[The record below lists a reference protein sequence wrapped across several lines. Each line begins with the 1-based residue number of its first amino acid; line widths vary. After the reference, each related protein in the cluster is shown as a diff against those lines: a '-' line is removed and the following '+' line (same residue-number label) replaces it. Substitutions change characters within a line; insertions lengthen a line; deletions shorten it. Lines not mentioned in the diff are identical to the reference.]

1 MKEILKMF
9 DMLTK
14 NRYHIVKYQK
24 GLILY
29 TDPVKIDIS
38 LIDLMQLDDDAYMK
52 EVERVYGLGDFE
64 KDILKKLISLE
75 DHCGGGAVWS
85 KGIMLINPD
94 DQVIIDELKKFSF
107 HEMIEIDT
115 SCWDSKFLKVVDD
128 SNNEIKSLTL
138 KEISILF
145 G

>member
-1 MKEILKMF
+1 MY
-9 DMLTK
+9 DVLTK
-14 NRYHIVKYQK
+14 NRYYIVKYHK
-24 GLILY
+24 GLIMY
-29 TDPVKIDIS
+29 TDPVKIDLS
-38 LIDLMQLDDDAYMK
+38 LIDLTKLDDTLYK
-52 EVERVYGLGDFE
+52 QEVERVFE
-64 KDILKKLISLE
+64 LNEFEMDILQKLKPLE
-75 DHCGGGAVWS
+75 TQHGGGAVWS

-94 DQVIIDELKKFSF
+94 EQDVIEQLKKYSF

-115 SCWDSKFLKVVDD
+115 SCWDSKFFKVVDD

>member
-1 MKEILKMF
+1 MYNL
-9 DMLTK
+9 LTK
-14 NRYHIVKYQK
+14 NRYWIVKYQK
-24 GLILY
+24 GLIMY
-29 TDPVKIDIS
+29 TDPVKIELS
-38 LIDLMQLDDDAYMK
+38 LIDLTQLDDVAYMK
-52 EVERVYGLGDFE
+52 EVERVFDLSDFE
-64 KDILKKLISLE
+64 KGILKKLRSLE
-75 DHCGGGAVWS
+75 DHRGGGAVWS

-94 DQVIIDELKKFSF
+94 EQDIIDQLKKFSF

-115 SCWDSKFLKVVDD
+115 NCWDSKFLKVVDD

>member
-1 MKEILKMF
+1 MY
-9 DMLTK
+9 DTLTK
-14 NRYHIVKYQK
+14 NRYYIVKYQK
-24 GLILY
+24 GLIMY
-29 TDPVKIDIS
+29 TDPVRINIS
-38 LIDLMQLDDDAYMK
+38 LIDLSKFDDEAYK
-52 EVERVYGLGDFE
+52 AEVKKVFSLTEFDM
-64 KDILKKLISLE
+64 DILGKLKPLE
-75 DHCGGGAVWS
+75 TQTGGGAVWS

-94 DQVIIDELKKFSF
+94 EQNVIDQLKKYSF

-115 SCWDSKFLKVVDD
+115 GCWDSRFLKLVDD